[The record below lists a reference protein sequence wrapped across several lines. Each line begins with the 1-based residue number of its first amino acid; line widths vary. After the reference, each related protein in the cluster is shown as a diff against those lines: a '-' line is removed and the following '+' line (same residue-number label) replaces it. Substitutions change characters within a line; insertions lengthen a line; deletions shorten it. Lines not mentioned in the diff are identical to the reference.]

1 MKKLL
6 LLILFSGFAY
16 GQQINICNLS
26 ENDLQP
32 FSEKIASGS
41 GIKISNTKKTN
52 LGFVVKFDDNLKVTF
67 TNDGGKYSL
76 YNITGNNQIVEN
88 IWTFFFNPGYSKTS
102 EAYSNTILKQ
112 NGGDVRLQESQNQ
125 FYIQKYSCRN

>member
-6 LLILFSGFAY
+6 FLLLLSSLAY
-16 GQQINICNLS
+16 GQQIDICNLS

-32 FSEKIASGS
+32 FSQNLAGS
-41 GIKISNTKKTN
+41 GIKISNSKKTD

-76 YNITGNNQIVEN
+76 YNISGKSEN
-88 IWTFFFNPGYSKTS
+88 VKNVWKSFFNPGYNEAS
-102 EAYSNTILKQ
+102 EDYSNTILKQ
-112 NGGDVRLQESQNQ
+112 NGGDVRLQKSQDQ
-125 FYIQKYSCRN
+125 FYIEKYSCRN

>member
-6 LLILFSGFAY
+6 LLLLLSGFAY

-26 ENDLQP
+26 ENELQP

-41 GIKISNTKKTN
+41 GIKISNTKKTD

-67 TNDGGKYSL
+67 TNYGGKYSL
-76 YNITGNNQIVEN
+76 NNIKGKSEIVKN
-88 IWTFFFNPGYSKTS
+88 VWKSFFNPGYTENS

-125 FYIQKYSCRN
+125 FYIEKYSCRN